1 MRLTRSQTS
10 HKKLSCS
17 LIVLRNLCGRRTD
30 TRGNY
35 PEIPD
40 SSPGRKPPGRPQ
52 YRPLQS
58 GGDSGRGILGGI
70 RHGHAIPALGY
81 GTVAGISG

>member
-17 LIVLRNLCGRRTD
+17 SIVLCNLCGRRTD

-52 YRPLQS
+52 YRPLHS
-58 GGDSGRGILGGI
+58 GGDSGRGMPGAI
-70 RHGHAIPALGY
+70 RPGQSHAQANNSLK
-81 GTVAGISG
+81 